1 MLTLELQTGGKYD
14 WKEWMRVTREA
25 FCKRSLEKEKLEY
38 PKLFKLM
45 GETTPKDV
53 GVEFYLPMEKFKQ
66 GA

>member
-1 MLTLELQTGGKYD
+1 
-14 WKEWMRVTREA
+14 MRVTREA
-25 FCKRSLEKEKLEY
+25 FCNRSLEKEKLEY
-38 PKLFKLM
+38 LKLFKLM

>member
-1 MLTLELQTGGKYD
+1 MLELQNGRKYD
-14 WKEWMRVTREA
+14 WKGWMRVTREA
-25 FCKRSLEKEKLEY
+25 VCNRSLEKEKLEY
-38 PKLFKLM
+38 LKLFKLM